1 MKKAIIF
8 LACILSLTSCGT
20 PSSINISQNV
30 YDDVSSSEV
39 PGRTI
44 VIMPPINRTV
54 NVEAK
59 EYFYSSLAM
68 PLCNQGYYVISP
80 YLALETMKNESAY
93 DSELFINGSLSKFH
107 EVFGADLA
115 LFTII
120 NEWSRLGFNNTI
132 TANIEYILKS
142 TTTNKVLF
150 HRGCTAT
157 IDATIKSDD
166 NRLGAVLAGMA
177 MSAINTAS
185 IAKIKAAR
193 ECNSAVLANL
203 PYGVYSSN
211 YVNAQSEIKKDS
223 VTNDTIPKV
232 INDTSAGAVKD
243 TISK

>member
-1 MKKAIIF
+1 MKKAFIF

-30 YDDVSSSEV
+30 YNDISSSDV

-93 DSELFINGSLSKFH
+93 DSELFIKGSLSKFH

-120 NEWSRLGFNNTI
+120 NEWSRSGFNNTI
-132 TANIEYILKS
+132 TANIEYVLKS
-142 TTTNKVLF
+142 TTTNKVVF

-157 IDATIKSDD
+157 IDATIKSDND
-166 NRLGAVLAGMA
+166 NRLGVILADMA

-203 PYGVYSSN
+203 PYGEYSSH

-223 VTNDTIPKV
+223 VANDIIRK
-232 INDTSAGAVKD
+232 
-243 TISK
+243 